1 MYINVIA
8 TGVIFIEEIVRNG
21 GVEETVDIDVLLDE
35 RICPLVVLASV
46 KIIISTLLGISSK
59 PPDSKGLAAL
69 AARLCATVT
78 EQPGSET

>member
-46 KIIISTLLGISSK
+46 KIIISILPGISLN
-59 PPDSKGLAAL
+59 PPDSKGL

-78 EQPGSET
+78 QQPGSET

>member
-1 MYINVIA
+1 VIA

-46 KIIISTLLGISSK
+46 KIIISILPGISLNH
-59 PPDSKGLAAL
+59 PDS
-69 AARLCATVT
+69 LCATVT
-78 EQPGSET
+78 QQTGSET